1 MLQQLTQELHTFL
14 SLKSLNVKIG
24 DEIIPNI
31 SFIVVLNAI
40 IYNGATPHIVD
51 TTENELNI
59 CPEKLENYLV
69 KNTKI
74 VNNNCINKNRKKN
87 CWNNCCSYLWS

>member
-1 MLQQLTQELHTFL
+1 MQLFTMERHLT
-14 SLKSLNVKIG
+14 
-24 DEIIPNI
+24 
-31 SFIVVLNAI
+31 
-40 IYNGATPHIVD
+40 VD

-74 VNNNCINKNRKKN
+74 VNNNCINKKTGEKNR
-87 CWNNCCSYLWS
+87 WNNCCSYLWSYV